1 MSWLKSIIDW
11 WAQPSSQCTSVQ
23 HLASA
28 WVTLIE
34 LVQICKWHLIWA
46 SLHNYEQ
53 WTMKKLWNENGP
65 PLCKCGWYAHL
76 CWHQYCLTKKCTAQD
91 RLPACYL
98 CTQPHLLHP
107 PEASTFITLYGNTL
121 KVSHYATQEQPCHR
135 RLSTIW
141 LWRGG
146 RGQYPPSGK
155 NTQNSIWNAL

>member
-1 MSWLKSIIDW
+1 MVIIHNRLVTGEPSPAHNVLECSTWQVPESLWLSK
-11 WAQPSSQCTSVQ
+11 CRY
-23 HLASA
+23 ASD
-28 WVTLIE
+28 TLYGHHFTTIG
-34 LVQICKWHLIWA
+34 
-46 SLHNYEQ
+46 S
-53 WTMKKLWNENGP
+53 MKKLWNENGP

-76 CWHQYCLTKKCTAQD
+76 CWHQYCLTRRCTAQG
-91 RLPACYL
+91 RSPACYL

-146 RGQYPPSGK
+146 RGQYPLSGK